1 LPVGV
6 AGGQLRA
13 KFLLPGAS
21 QVHNPVGKGV
31 EALPDQSSLQA
42 VPAQIGAHA
51 QRALAPRGVVGHEIL
66 QVAPIIEQFLGT
78 QRFEQRRND
87 HCIVPLIEELTAQI
101 LGRVVAAGERIERRR
116 AGRTRIERF
125 GLRATQAATPL

>member
-13 KFLLPGAS
+13 KFLLPGCS
-21 QVHNPVGKGV
+21 QVRNPVGKGV
-31 EALPDQSSLQA
+31 EALPDQIALQA
-42 VPAQIGAHA
+42 VPAQIGTQA
-51 QRALAPRGVVGHEIL
+51 QGPLAPRGVISHEIL

-87 HCIVPLIEELTAQI
+87 HRIVPLIEELTA
-101 LGRVVAAGERIERRR
+101 
-116 AGRTRIERF
+116 
-125 GLRATQAATPL
+125 